1 MKIENVLVLDR
12 FDLMGEYADL
22 PIEQI
27 TRFQFKLLSQKM
39 YNMWDY
45 IIFRDDNLKEK
56 VLKQRGQFLTHFFMI
71 FYFTVFFK
79 KFFIQ
84 HLLINLDKI
93 FFYSLFI
100 LFK

>member
-56 VLKQRGQFLTHFFMI
+56 VLKQRGQFL
-71 FYFTVFFK
+71 
-79 KFFIQ
+79 
-84 HLLINLDKI
+84 N
-93 FFYSLFI
+93 S
-100 LFK
+100 